1 MNFWRPASSAD
12 YVWFPRTIGLW
23 GLEVQVVGLEQN
35 LEHPRTSMHG
45 HGDAGCQEGTLNL
58 KAQTSPTTAVFKAM
72 DLVSLR
78 WYLEG
83 KMSSRAHKEL
93 E

>member
-45 HGDAGCQEGTLNL
+45 HGDAGCQEGTS
-58 KAQTSPTTAVFKAM
+58 QPQ
-72 DLVSLR
+72 
-78 WYLEG
+78 G
-83 KMSSRAHKEL
+83 KDQQLWLLPHSSSV
-93 E
+93 